1 MEIALKPCPDSMQL
15 GVTSEGNVSKHINS
29 QREEKQTSG
38 VQEERHLLSKHNQL
52 DRENRPMCTM
62 G

>member
-38 VQEERHLLSKHNQL
+38 V
-52 DRENRPMCTM
+52 
-62 G
+62 